1 MTHFYV
7 EGIRFHWLYPH
18 EHEWECREGVRN
30 FIAIV
35 RNWWKL
41 PIRAFHY
48 DNEKAAGLVVESF
61 LSNIGIIISHSIPYH
76 PEQNGPAERSG
87 GVILTMARHLQVES
101 KLPKELWLEMI
112 LHRISTYL
120 KQENRWIVPWDD
132 ARRDFGGERMKK
144 ANLAN
149 LREYSSLLYCRI
161 RNIPRIKK
169 TGPRA

>member
-61 LSNIGIIISHSIPYH
+61 LSNIGIIYRTVSPITL
-76 PEQNGPAERSG
+76 NKTA
-87 GVILTMARHLQVES
+87 
-101 KLPKELWLEMI
+101 LPKD
-112 LHRISTYL
+112 
-120 KQENRWIVPWDD
+120 QE
-132 ARRDFGGERMKK
+132 E
-144 ANLAN
+144 
-149 LREYSSLLYCRI
+149 
-161 RNIPRIKK
+161 
-169 TGPRA
+169 